1 MRINAYDVQLGDI
14 LKDDSQKGIVVDFW
28 RELEDGDTPYITI
41 RVQESDLGLIDEIYG
56 KSDTVEIVARLPDIT
71 F

>member
-1 MRINAYDVQLGDI
+1 MRINAYDIQIGDI
-14 LKDDSQKGIVVDFW
+14 LKKGIVVDFW

-41 RVQESDLGLIDEIYG
+41 RVQESGLGLIDEIYG
-56 KSDTVEIVARLPDIT
+56 KSDTVEIITRLPDIA